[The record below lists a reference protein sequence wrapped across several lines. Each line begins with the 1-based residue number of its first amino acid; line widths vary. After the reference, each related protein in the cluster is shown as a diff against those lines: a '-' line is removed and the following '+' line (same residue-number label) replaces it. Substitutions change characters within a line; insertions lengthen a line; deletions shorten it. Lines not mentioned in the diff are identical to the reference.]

1 MTDYSELSKQVLN
14 LYPQVKFAG
23 VVNIKGELV
32 AGGPK
37 NNVEQILTKDESK
50 MSMHYAIQKRELY
63 TNLAYKIGKERSAIT
78 EFEKAALISIPL
90 NSNELFLIRTHTGV
104 DYMKIVNFV
113 YSKIDSKN
121 HIREEIKSIQEEIA
135 KLKNL
140 KQIKKK
146 IVKRKPARKTA
157 AKKKTVKRKP
167 ARKTAA
173 KKKTVKRKPARK
185 TAAKK
190 KTVKRKPARKTA
202 AKKKTVKR
210 KPAPKRKIRR

>member
-14 LYPQVKFAG
+14 LYPQIKFAG

-32 AGGPK
+32 AGGTK

-90 NSNELFLIRTHTGV
+90 NSNELFLIRTETGV
-104 DYMKIVNFV
+104 DYLKIVNFV
-113 YSKIDSKN
+113 YSKIDTKN

-140 KQIKKK
+140 KRIKKK
-146 IVKRKPARKTA
+146 TVKRKPSRKTT
-157 AKKKTVKRKP
+157 AKKKTVKRK
-167 ARKTAA
+167 KST
-173 KKKTVKRKPARK
+173 
-185 TAAKK
+185 
-190 KTVKRKPARKTA
+190 
-202 AKKKTVKR
+202 
-210 KPAPKRKIRR
+210 KRKISKRR

>member
-1 MTDYSELSKQVLN
+1 MIDYSELSKQVLN

-23 VVNIKGELV
+23 IVNTKGELV

-78 EFEKAALISIPL
+78 EFEKAALVSIPL
-90 NSNELFLIRTHTGV
+90 NSNELFLIRTEIGV
-104 DYMKIVNFV
+104 DYQKIVNFV

-146 IVKRKPARKTA
+146 TVKRKPARKSAT
-157 AKKKTVKRKP
+157 KKKTVKRKP
-167 ARKTAA
+167 ARKSAT
-173 KKKTVKRKPARK
+173 KKKTVKRKK
-185 TAAKK
+185 SS
-190 KTVKRKPARKTA
+190 
-202 AKKKTVKR
+202 
-210 KPAPKRKIRR
+210 KRKISKQR